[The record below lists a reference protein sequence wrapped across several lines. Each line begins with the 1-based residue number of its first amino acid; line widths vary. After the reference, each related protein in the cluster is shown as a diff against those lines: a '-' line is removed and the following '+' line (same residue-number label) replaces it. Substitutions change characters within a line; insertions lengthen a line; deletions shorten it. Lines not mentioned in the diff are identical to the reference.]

1 MIIVKQ
7 SDLDDEYVKLET
19 KLLYRTLEET
29 MSGTSIY
36 GDINEAT
43 FEYEYVWKQEVGDIQ
58 SHWIPTDSLIWMRSH
73 LYIPI
78 PRKAHEFDL
87 EKDIWDACME

>member
-7 SDLDDEYVKLET
+7 SDLDEYVKLET

-29 MSGTSIY
+29 SMY

-58 SHWIPTDSLIWMRSH
+58 SHWILADSLIWMRSH
-73 LYIPI
+73 LDIQNS
-78 PRKAHEFDL
+78 RKVHEFDL
-87 EKDIWDACME
+87 EKDIWETHWG